1 MNTESH
7 PVNASSTDNSR
18 AQAAGRRRFVQNLAE
33 SELFQHY
40 HHAFHTLT
48 GLPLCLE
55 PVAEGAEFDEPA
67 TRIGVAGVV
76 ETLVPVK
83 IGKSVLASLRTGGV
97 RLQPATADHFAP
109 VAKALLDGDR
119 SAAEIRG
126 AQVQFVNVPI
136 MDPLRY
142 DAAVAILSS
151 FSLQLG
157 EAAHRLLFAHA
168 THEPEPV
175 RNAKAFIHRH
185 LGEQMSLETVANAVN
200 VSPFHFCKL
209 FKRAT
214 GLTFTDFVNRAR
226 VEKAK
231 RMLLRPSARITE
243 IAYDVGFQSLSH
255 FNRSFR
261 RIADESPSEFRSRV
275 KATAGRDLA
284 AA

>member
-1 MNTESH
+1 MNTES
-7 PVNASSTDNSR
+7 NTLNTATSDNTR
-18 AQAAGRRRFVQNLAE
+18 AQNAGRRRFVQNLAE

-48 GLPLCLE
+48 GLPLGLE
-55 PVAEGAEFDEPA
+55 TVTEGAEFDLP
-67 TRIGVAGVV
+67 TTLTGVAGVV
-76 ETLVPVK
+76 ETRVPVK
-83 IGKSVLASLRTGGV
+83 IGKSVLAALRTGGV

-126 AQVQFVNVPI
+126 AQVHFEHVPI
-136 MDPLRY
+136 MDPTRY
-142 DAAVAILSS
+142 EAAIAILTS

-157 EAAHRLLFAHA
+157 ETAHRLLFAHA

-175 RNAKAFIHRH
+175 RNAKNFIHRH
-185 LGEQMSLETVANAVN
+185 LGEQMSLEAVATAVN

-231 RMLLRPSARITE
+231 RMLMRPSARITE

-261 RIADESPSEFRSRV
+261 RIADESPSEFRTRM
-275 KATAGRDLA
+275 KATAGHDLA